1 MASFETSSAFNAM
14 SISRDNNVAAA
25 PGRVRN
31 AKKNVV
37 FGRLGALRV
46 FLFLEESS
54 PSSSNKN
61 KGRNERGTRA
71 RNQ

>member
-1 MASFETSSAFNAM
+1 M

-46 FLFLEESS
+46 FLFLEDLFLLLLLQIKTKEETNVVLVLAI
-54 PSSSNKN
+54 NK
-61 KGRNERGTRA
+61 KSRA
-71 RNQ
+71 MRCR

>member
-1 MASFETSSAFNAM
+1 M

-25 PGRVRN
+25 PGRVRS

-46 FLFLEESS
+46 FLFLEEFSS